1 MIFCQMAI
9 LGISEYWNFAH
20 TIYILNS
27 MQNSQNIARRNKLN
41 YLKAKEAFNNKKV
54 DECILF
60 YAANHEVKSKQ
71 SEKGREGI
79 QQFFDS
85 MHQTWA
91 DIQITVENTVAEDNW
106 VMGRSVATATHSQVV
121 LGVQPTH
128 KKITATFWDL
138 HLFDEDGL
146 IIETWNLMDNL
157 AIMQQIGLLK

>member
-1 MIFCQMAI
+1 MDNS
-9 LGISEYWNFAH
+9 LDIS
-20 TIYILNS
+20 L
-27 MQNSQNIARRNKLN
+27 RNKSN
-41 YLKAKEAFNNKKV
+41 YLKAKEAFNNNRI

-60 YAANHEVKSKQ
+60 YAPNHEVKSKQ

-79 QQFFDS
+79 QQFFEI

-91 DIQITVENTVAEDNW
+91 DIQITVEHTVAEENW

-138 HLFDEDGL
+138 HLFNEDGL

>member
-1 MIFCQMAI
+1 MK
-9 LGISEYWNFAH
+9 S
-20 TIYILNS
+20 LNRIE
-27 MQNSQNIARRNKLN
+27 IAARNKEN
-41 YLKAKEAFNNKKV
+41 YLKAKEAFNNKRV

-60 YAANHEVKSKQ
+60 YAKNHEVKSKQ
-71 SEKGREGI
+71 SEKGRDGIHKFLEGL
-79 QQFFDS
+79 
-85 MHQTWA
+85 HQTWP
-91 DIQITVENTVAEDNW
+91 DIQITVEHSVAEDNW

-121 LGVQPTH
+121 LGIQPTD

>member
-1 MIFCQMAI
+1 MD
-9 LGISEYWNFAH
+9 N
-20 TIYILNS
+20 LNKIE
-27 MQNSQNIARRNKLN
+27 IAARNKAN
-41 YLKAKEAFNNKKV
+41 YLKAKEAFNHERV

-60 YAANHEVKSKQ
+60 YAPDHEVKSKQ
-71 SEKGREGI
+71 SEQGRDGI
-79 QQFFDS
+79 QRFLEGL
-85 MHQTWA
+85 HQTWP
-91 DIQITVENTVAEDNW
+91 DIQITVEHAVAEDNW

-121 LGVQPTH
+121 LGIQPTD